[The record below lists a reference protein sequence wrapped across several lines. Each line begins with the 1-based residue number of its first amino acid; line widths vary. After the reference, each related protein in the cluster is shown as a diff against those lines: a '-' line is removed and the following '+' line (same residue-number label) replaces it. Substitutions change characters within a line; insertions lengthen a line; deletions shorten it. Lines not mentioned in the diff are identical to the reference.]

1 MKLFDF
7 FMMLVYLFVGIM
19 CITGLVLLITYW
31 RFVAGLLEAIFVR
44 NYGVWSSALVISFL
58 VGFAFSVWA
67 TRRIRK
73 SGSTWRP

>member
-44 NYGVWSSALVISFL
+44 NYGTWSSALVITVL
-58 VGFAFSVWA
+58 IGFSWSVWA
-67 TRRIRK
+67 SRRIHRSRK
-73 SGSTWRP
+73 A